1 MARAPGVLPGARR
14 TVVDGLHEP
23 RALAFERNGEAVLAP
38 LEGDVLRW
46 ADSYVEHRGALLRV
60 ESELGTS
67 WQAQLVVGRAARARA
82 VSRARAPS

>member
-1 MARAPGVLPGARR
+1 M
-14 TVVDGLHEP
+14 DGLHEP

-46 ADSYVEHRGALLRV
+46 CESEIEHRGRLLRI

-67 WQAQLVVGRAARARA
+67 WQAQLVLGA
-82 VSRARAPS
+82 VPEKVTFPGFASRADVRPT